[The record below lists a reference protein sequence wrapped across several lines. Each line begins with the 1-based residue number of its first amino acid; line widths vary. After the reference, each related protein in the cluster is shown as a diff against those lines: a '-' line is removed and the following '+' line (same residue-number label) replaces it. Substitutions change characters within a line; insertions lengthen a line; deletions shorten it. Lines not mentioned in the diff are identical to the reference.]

1 VLIVPTVEFPP
12 ATLSTLQVA
21 PLSDAVN
28 CCDWVTVTM
37 AARAGET
44 VTCPDAHDEAKK
56 RTQLAIGTDQTP
68 KLLRIPAP

>member
-1 VLIVPTVEFPP
+1 
-12 ATLSTLQVA
+12 
-21 PLSDAVN
+21 
-28 CCDWVTVTM
+28 
-37 AARAGET
+37 